1 MLSKQRLTE
10 ALADALGIDDLTLDE
25 LHSVSGG
32 DINQAGVAQTSAGS
46 FFVKWNRAAPP
57 DLFARESEALE
68 VLRESGSGL
77 RVPEPIAW
85 RGRGDDGG
93 AAFLVMEYL
102 SEGSRASDW
111 ETRYG
116 RGLAQLHQTSAEAFG
131 FEHDNYCGTTPQP
144 NGWREDWSAFYRDQ
158 RLQPLFERIC
168 QRRSVSGQQRRQF
181 DRLMERLPSL
191 LERPDEPPAL
201 IHGDLWSG
209 NLHTDADGRPAIL
222 DPAAYFAHRE
232 AEFGMITLFGY
243 LGERAEAAYNEVW
256 PLPDG
261 WRERNPLYR
270 LYHVLNHY
278 LLFGGSYGRQAFS
291 IVTRFVD

>member
-1 MLSKQRLTE
+1 MLSRPRLLN
-10 ALADALGIDDLTLDE
+10 ALADALAIDDPTLDGFE
-25 LHSVSGG
+25 SVTGG

-57 DLFARESEALE
+57 ELFAREYEALQ
-68 VLRESGSGL
+68 VLRASNSAL

-85 RGRGDDGG
+85 RGDEDGG
-93 AAFLVMEYL
+93 EAAFLVMEYMP
-102 SEGSRASDW
+102 EGSRAADW

-116 RGLAQLHQTSAEAFG
+116 RGLAELHQTSAEAFG

-144 NGWREDWSAFYRDQ
+144 NDWSEDWSVFYRDQ

-168 QRRSVSGQQRRQF
+168 QRRSVSSAQRRQF

-191 LERPDEPPAL
+191 LGGAQEPPAL

-209 NLHTDADGRPAIL
+209 NVHTDADGRPAIL

-232 AEFGMITLFGY
+232 AEFGMITLFGHFS
-243 LGERAEAAYNEVW
+243 ERAEAAYSDVW
-256 PLPDG
+256 PLPEG

-291 IVTRFVD
+291 IVERFVD